1 MHDRFGT
8 LTRTFQIGA
17 ISAANIGSTIL
28 FNWVVLVGLGPG
40 VKTDALFAGMTIP
53 QIFTWVIG
61 ASLTQALAPLLAGE
75 PKEEQL
81 QDAWT
86 LITSCTLLFAAVAAI
101 LAGTAK
107 WWVPWTVPGFTAEG
121 KALATLFAQI
131 GMFGIIFTGINAIQT
146 ALAFAQGR
154 FVWSDAA
161 PTLASVMSL
170 ALLVLLLPVY
180 GAIAAAW
187 MTVFRLLLQTLL
199 LARGMGPPC
208 RPNFARPSVGL
219 LWKRLKPLIAGAS
232 YYKLDPLVDRF
243 LVSALAPGS
252 LSLLYLAQQLHS
264 AASQVI
270 TKAWAIPAITRLA
283 IAHKAGDSAQFG
295 WVVRSTIL
303 AMTAAGGGGVL
314 ALLLVGKPVLA
325 ALMTHGQFQVS
336 DSYTLWWIL
345 LLLSGL
351 LVGGSIGA
359 FTSGIFYSIGNTL
372 TPTWIGSLS
381 FTIAILIKVAAFRL
395 FALDGLAVAISFYYL
410 MSLAMMLSALYRH
423 GLLAGSEAPIGEA

>member
-1 MHDRFGT
+1 M
-8 LTRTFQIGA
+8 TRTLQIGA

-40 VKTDALFAGMTIP
+40 VETDALFAGLTVP
-53 QIFTWVIG
+53 QLFTSVIS

-75 PKEEQL
+75 PRDEQR

-86 LITSCTLLFAAVAAI
+86 LIVSCILLFAGLAAVLAA
-101 LAGTAK
+101 TAH

-121 KALATLFAQI
+121 KALAVLFAQI
-131 GMFGIIFTGINAIQT
+131 SMIGIVFTGINAIQT

-154 FVWSDAA
+154 FIWSDAA
-161 PTLASVMSL
+161 PTLASLVAL

-187 MTVFRLLLQTLL
+187 VTVLRLFLQTLF
-199 LARGMGPPC
+199 LANGMGLPR
-208 RPNFARPSVGL
+208 RPDFAKPSVGL

-264 AASQVI
+264 AASQI
-270 TKAWAIPAITRLA
+270 IAKALAVPAITRLA
-283 IAHKAGDSAQFG
+283 IAYKAGDSAEFG
-295 WVVRSTIL
+295 RVARRTIA
-303 AMTAAGGGGVL
+303 AMIAVGAAAVL
-314 ALLLVGKPVLA
+314 VLLLIGRPVLT
-325 ALMTHGQFQVS
+325 ALMAHGEFEVS
-336 DSYTLWWIL
+336 DSYTLWWML
-345 LLLSGL
+345 VLLSGV

-359 FTSGIFYSIGNTL
+359 FTSGIFYSTGNTS

-381 FTIAILIKVAAFRL
+381 FTIAIFIKVAAFRL

-410 MSLAMMLSALYRH
+410 MSLAMMLSALYRR
-423 GLLAGSEAPIGEA
+423 GLLAGNGDAVGDA